1 MVDVTKTDQAIMER
15 IGDHWAQYG
24 YAPSVRDLI
33 RATPTVNSTAT
44 VKYHLDLLVAAGLLS
59 RTGALER
66 NIKLAPP
73 AFPYLRSTSVVTRLT
88 LPYPISVN
96 ALWAPRRG
104 GGFRLTEEG
113 KNYKQEAGWQASTQI
128 AGREL
133 LNGDLAICARYY
145 RASKRG
151 DIDNLSKALLDSLNK
166 IVYEDD
172 NQFVEQHSFFD
183 FDAADPRVEIEIW
196 KVC

>member
-15 IGDHWAQYG
+15 IGDRWAQHG
-24 YAPSVRDLI
+24 FAPGVRDLLG
-33 RATPTVNSTAT
+33 AAPTVNSTAS
-44 VKYHLDLLVAAGLLS
+44 VKYHLDLLVAAGLLH

-104 GGFRLTEEG
+104 GGFRLTDEG
-113 KNYKQEAGWQASTQI
+113 KNYKQETGWQARGQV

-133 LNGDLAICARYY
+133 LEGDLAIRARYY

-166 IVYEDD
+166 IVYQDD
-172 NQFVEQHSFFD
+172 RQFVEQHSFFD
-183 FDAADPRVEIEIW
+183 FDASDPRVEIEIW